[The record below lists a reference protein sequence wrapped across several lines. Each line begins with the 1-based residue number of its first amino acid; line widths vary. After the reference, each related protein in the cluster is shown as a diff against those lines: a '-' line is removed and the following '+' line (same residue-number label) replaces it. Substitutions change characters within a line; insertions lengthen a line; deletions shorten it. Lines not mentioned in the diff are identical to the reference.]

1 MWNQLIVYPM
11 TNILLMIYALLGNFG
26 IAIILFTIV
35 IRLATH
41 PLMAKQIRSTQKM
54 QEINQSK
61 RYQEMQQKY
70 KGDREKLGAEQMKL
84 YQELGYNPM
93 SGCLPT
99 LIQFPIIIGLYQS
112 ITNALAASP
121 MQLLHLTDSI
131 YPFLSQ
137 TFSRMSIPGL
147 IPINQYFL
155 GMNLGQPYWTP
166 LLNTGYA
173 IPVLAII
180 VALTT
185 YVQSKLTVMPSAD
198 PQSAQMNNMMTLY
211 MPIFL
216 GYITLNYAS
225 GLAIYFITT
234 NLIGIAQYAML
245 GRVNWRN
252 VFPFLPAQAEA
263 LAPKAPAAPK
273 EISAPKTQITKS
285 KNGRSKAKAE
295 TTKKSAK

>member
-1 MWNQLIVYPM
+1 MWNTLVVYPM
-11 TNILLMIYALLGNFG
+11 TNILLSIYALLGNFG

-41 PLMAKQIRSTQKM
+41 PLMAKQIKSSQMM

-61 RYQEMQQKY
+61 RYQEIQTKY

-84 YQELGYNPM
+84 YQELGYNPL

-112 ITNALAASP
+112 ITHAMAASP
-121 MQLLHLTDSI
+121 MQLMNLTQSI
-131 YPFLSQ
+131 YPFLSS
-137 TFSRMSIPGL
+137 TFAKLSIPGL
-147 IPINQYFL
+147 VPINQYFL

-166 LLNTGYA
+166 LFNTGYELP
-173 IPVLAII
+173 ILAII

-198 PQSAQMNNMMTLY
+198 PQSSQMNNMMTLY

-216 GYITLNYAS
+216 GYLTLNYAS
-225 GLAIYFITT
+225 GLAVYFITT

-245 GRVNWRN
+245 GKVNWGN
-252 VFPFLPAQAEA
+252 VFPFI
-263 LAPKAPAAPK
+263 K
-273 EISAPKTQITKS
+273 PKTAAITK
-285 KNGRSKAKAE
+285 KGAK
-295 TTKKSAK
+295 